1 MLLVPRMRCCPP
13 SGECRTIHVVT
24 TRLYCLGWSLV
35 WVFNESPLCIRHR
48 STAITQGFSSSGWN
62 LLCFENSWKAVSWGL
77 WGPWSSCPGCW
88 GFSITM
94 PPFVPACHSWS
105 FTPAAAQELPRG
117 ELTLTSLRGCDT
129 KLTSTPDVGADD
141 FTEGNA
147 QEADGAGK
155 VRVRVPRQSTCN
167 QPTRVHS
174 HSKAYSRNS
183 TCMDEPT
190 ACYMEGSQV
199 RKTVYVNAYLRN

>member
-1 MLLVPRMRCCPP
+1 MRCCPP

-147 QEADGAGK
+147 QEAPLGSDLH
-155 VRVRVPRQSTCN
+155 RTTYPHFSEMSQS
-167 QPTRVHS
+167 QR
-174 HSKAYSRNS
+174 AIA
-183 TCMDEPT
+183 E
-190 ACYMEGSQV
+190 SQQWAQSLSV
-199 RKTVYVNAYLRN
+199 